1 MGVSEELPG
10 GPRGYPRLR
19 KKVEAWPPDHCIHVP
34 LGESLVETQ
43 GQRKLSPLVPAV
55 TDNLYKVCDR
65 NRSFVTE
72 IEVL

>member
-1 MGVSEELPG
+1 MGISEELPG
-10 GPRGYPRLR
+10 GPRVYPRVR
-19 KKVEAWPPDHCIHVP
+19 IKVEAGLLTIVP

-43 GQRKLSPLVPAV
+43 VQRKLSPLVPAV